1 MCPITR
7 YLHHMKIFLLGYMS
21 SGKTTLGATL
31 AKKLSLPFIDLDK
44 EIETSQGK
52 KITEIFDLDGEE
64 NFRQIERDV
73 LRKAVEQNEK
83 FVMATGGGTPCY
95 FKNLDLMKK
104 KGITIYL
111 QVSLK
116 ELVRRNLQSKEL
128 RPLLRGLNELEIQ
141 SYVNHHLKERLP
153 FYKKAGITLNENE
166 LDLDR
171 IIQELQ
177 LMAHSR

>member
-1 MCPITR
+1 
-7 YLHHMKIFLLGYMS
+7 
-21 SGKTTLGATL
+21 
-31 AKKLSLPFIDLDK
+31 
-44 EIETSQGK
+44 
-52 KITEIFDLDGEE
+52 
-64 NFRQIERDV
+64 
-73 LRKAVEQNEK
+73 
-83 FVMATGGGTPCY
+83 
-95 FKNLDLMKK
+95 
-104 KGITIYL
+104 
-111 QVSLK
+111 VSLK